1 MKRLQLL
8 VGVSQ
13 RPLQSPEMWMELAK
27 GVWLVERGGS
37 AEKEGE
43 VMVSL
48 VQTVN
53 GALLPVK
60 RLVLGLVEVK
70 QVEAG
75 WRVEREEVWS
85 ARDPLGPGQGRPQ
98 VERA

>member
-1 MKRLQLL
+1 MERWQLL

-13 RPLQSPEMWMELAK
+13 MPPQYSDMWVELAK
-27 GVWLVERGGS
+27 GVWLVEKGGS

-43 VMVSL
+43 VMGSS

-53 GALLPVK
+53 GALPVE
-60 RLVLGLVEVK
+60 RLVLGVVEVK

-75 WRVEREEVWS
+75 WRVEREGVCS
-85 ARDPLGPGQGRPQ
+85 AGDHLGLGQRKHQ
-98 VERA
+98 VERT

>member
-1 MKRLQLL
+1 METLQLL

-13 RPLQSPEMWMELAK
+13 RPLQYPDMWVELAK

-37 AEKEGE
+37 AEKVGE
-43 VMVSL
+43 VMVSH

-53 GALLPVK
+53 GALPVK
-60 RLVLGLVEVK
+60 RLVLGVVEMK

-75 WRVEREEVWS
+75 WQVEREEVWS
-85 ARDPLGPGQGRPQ
+85 ARDLLGPEQRKHQ
-98 VERA
+98 MKQA